1 MITREELLR
10 SSEYWIE
17 IIQNK
22 IYNDLAAYIENHDI
36 PNKQIAESL
45 GLSKGRVSQIL
56 SGGNLN
62 FRIDTLVKLCL
73 TINKIPDFNLLD
85 VNEFL
90 ASDRVALNS
99 IIFKET
105 ESSHIILDE
114 MVAYEPNTKSDN
126 YNMNVNSHMT
136 IGNSVFLPETINPG
150 SKAA

>member
-99 IIFKET
+99 IVFKET

-126 YNMNVNSHMT
+126 YNMNVNSHMI

>member
-1 MITREELLR
+1 MITREELLK
-10 SSEYWIE
+10 SSEYWTE

-22 IYNDLAAYIENHDI
+22 IYNDLAEFIEEHEI

-73 TINKIPDFNLLD
+73 TINKIPDFNLMD
-85 VNEFL
+85 VNEFI
-90 ASDRVALNS
+90 AKDRVTINS

-105 ESSHIILDE
+105 ESSHVILDE
-114 MVAYEPNTKSDN
+114 MLAYAPGIRSNN
-126 YNMNVNSHMT
+126 YNINVNSQIT
-136 IGNSVFLPETINPG
+136 VGNSIFLPETINPG